1 MKSSLISEPLF
12 ICSYS
17 PTPLAAIPRLPA
29 SVDAAPFQ
37 PAVKIMRR
45 AGMGKDI
52 LNESGADTTESSINP
67 SKAGSEAGEDSQR
80 GTGFVS
86 PSDSVTAKDKAT
98 MTREEREA
106 KYKETRERI
115 FKGFEDIDNV
125 DSVGANE
132 VTNQVSRASSVNEKK
147 KAKKRN
153 NDDGFEARSK
163 FNAYYPTVHYAG
175 ATYDQTPSS
184 ATYYNPYNPQAN
196 MSISQ
201 PGTLGVTVPSQAYQP
216 GYPPMANS
224 PTFPMAMQQISAM
237 NSTYYNGLTQNPP
250 AFPIYNQP
258 THAQYYQ
265 PVQPQM
271 GMGQQPPPMSSSTL
285 SNNGQLSRSQSQMSD
300 QQWQQNSYPHPY
312 SRPRDQQQ
320 YYPPPVHDQA
330 SAASIHPVPYQY
342 GQLPYQAATLPGGRT
357 QHPLPGSYSRQAFN
371 PQTRAFVPNAG
382 VASQGPSF
390 GGMGYDSTTRGPG
403 VPLANGNDMVPYVT
417 SYSQL
422 PSTSLSGTLN
432 QNLDLKGYGSRNKS
446 SAQANG
452 AQSPILSSLSKYGAP
467 AHLPPK
473 PPPPETP
480 SLPDAQHALPSS
492 VHAAV
497 SIQLLSNGQ
506 PMPSFQNGIYS
517 MPGVGDH

>member
-1 MKSSLISEPLF
+1 
-12 ICSYS
+12 
-17 PTPLAAIPRLPA
+17 
-29 SVDAAPFQ
+29 
-37 PAVKIMRR
+37 MRR
-45 AGMGKDI
+45 AGVGKDN
-52 LNESGADTTESSINP
+52 LNNESGADTTESSINP

-125 DSVGANE
+125 DSGGANE
-132 VTNQVSRASSVNEKK
+132 ATNQVSRASSVNEKK

-163 FNAYYPTVHYAG
+163 FNAYYPTVQYTG
-175 ATYDQTPSS
+175 TTYDQTASP
-184 ATYYNPYNPQAN
+184 ATYYNPYSPQPS

-201 PGTLGVTVPSQAYQP
+201 PGALGVTVPPQAYQP
-216 GYPPMANS
+216 GYTPMANS
-224 PTFPMAMQQISAM
+224 PTFPMAMQQIPVM
-237 NSTYYNGLTQNPP
+237 NGTFYNGLTQNPP
-250 AFPIYNQP
+250 SFPIYNQP

-265 PVQPQM
+265 PVQPPM
-271 GMGQQPPPMSSSTL
+271 GMGQQPLAMSPSAI
-285 SNNGQLSRSQSQMSD
+285 SNNGQLPRSQSQMCD
-300 QQWQQNSYPHPY
+300 QQWQPNSYPYPY
-312 SRPRDQQQ
+312 ARPRDQQQ
-320 YYPPPVHDQA
+320 YHQPPILDQA
-330 SAASIHPVPYQY
+330 PAASIHPVSYPY
-342 GQLPYQAATLPGGRT
+342 GQLPYQATLPGGRT
-357 QHPLPGSYSRQAFN
+357 QHPLPGSYTRQAFN

-382 VASQGPSF
+382 VAPQVPSF
-390 GGMGYDSTTRGPG
+390 GARGYDSTTRGPG
-403 VPLANGNDMVPYVT
+403 APFAIGTDMAPYAPAAT

-422 PSTSLSGTLN
+422 PSTSLSSTFN
-432 QNLDLKGYGSRNKS
+432 PSSDSKGYGSRTKS
-446 SAQANG
+446 SVQANG
-452 AQSPILSSLSKYGAP
+452 AQSPVLNSLSKYGAP

-497 SIQLLSNGQ
+497 SIQLLTNGQ
-506 PMPSFQNGIYS
+506 SMPSFQNGIYS